1 MTGVVD
7 TLRCF
12 RLRPLAALAAAVL
25 PAVLAGCTPPDPLP
39 LPERP
44 EIPFGQGRLW
54 QVEGEGLA
62 PSYVFATMHVA
73 DRRVLDLPEAVETAF
88 GTAEIAAFELVE
100 DPKAVEALYVADRL
114 KLTGDEDLED
124 LIGSWSFGIL
134 SWHLKQRQLVPNIDV
149 KPWVMWSYLGG
160 EGGYYFDDLDWLPDR
175 EVLDDWLEGRAVEDG
190 KEVIGLETAEE
201 HFDVYDKMPLEDQA
215 NLLKATLERYS
226 KRKPSAPQV
235 TYYVEGDLAML
246 YALWQ
251 DYLSWLEPAS
261 AEVLNDRLIDARN
274 RVMVDRALPLMERAP
289 TFVAVGALHLPGEQ
303 GVLRLLER
311 QGFTVTRLH

>member
-1 MTGVVD
+1 MIGSSSVV
-7 TLRCF
+7 F
-12 RLRPLAALAAAVL
+12 RAVWRPPALAALAVLLLAA
-25 PAVLAGCTPPDPLP
+25 CTKPEAPP

-44 EIPFGQGRLW
+44 EIAYGQGRLW
-54 QVEGEGLA
+54 QIDHEGL
-62 PSYVFATMHVA
+62 PSSYVFGTMHVA
-73 DRRVLDLPEAVETAF
+73 DRRVLDLPEAVEAAF
-88 GTAEIAAFELVE
+88 GSAEIAAFELIE
-100 DPKAVEALYVADRL
+100 DSKVVEALYAADRL

-134 SWHLKQRQLVPNIDV
+134 RWHLKQRQLVPHNNV

-175 EVLDDWLEGRAVEDG
+175 KVLDDWLEDRAVESG
-190 KEVIGLETAEE
+190 KEVVGLETAQE

-246 YALWQ
+246 YALWHG
-251 DYLSWLEPAS
+251 YLSWLEPAS

-274 RVMVDRALPLMERAP
+274 RVMVERALPLMEKAS

-303 GVLRLLER
+303 GILRLLEQLGYR
-311 QGFTVTRLH
+311 VTRVQ